1 MAFLSA
7 AKAATVWPCY
17 AQPAA
22 KALIVLNFFR
32 LR

>member
-7 AKAATVWPCY
+7 AKAAAVWPCY
-17 AQPAA
+17 ARCAA
-22 KALIVLNFFR
+22 KALIVLNFFG

>member
-7 AKAATVWPCY
+7 AKTATVCPCY
-17 AQPAA
+17 ARRTA
-22 KALIVLNFFR
+22 KALIVLNFFG